1 MHGGV
6 LERGVVGRWRMAPPV
21 DAEGAQALATSLR
34 VPRVVAELL
43 LRRGLSDRATA
54 ASFMQPKLA
63 DLPDP
68 ARLPGATDAA
78 ARLAEAVRERRPIVI
93 YGDYDVD
100 GITASA
106 ILWHA
111 LRAAGA
117 DVSTYVPHRLDEGY
131 GLNAEAIRAI
141 ADGGGGKADG
151 EGGDASAAKPLVI
164 TVDCGITAV
173 EEAAL
178 AKALGLDLIITDHH
192 HFDPAALPDAAVLVH
207 PALKP
212 HAEQSEASDGPYPN
226 PDLCGAGVAFKV
238 AWQFAK
244 AWCGSEKVSDT
255 FKGLLVDLLS
265 LVALGTI
272 ADVVPLTGE
281 NRTLVVH
288 GLSRI
293 KHTRFLG
300 LNALI
305 DAANLRAETIDA
317 YHVGFVLGPRLNAC
331 GRMGHARDAVRL
343 LTDAPPEEARELAAF
358 LTGENDRRRATEK
371 RIFSQACELVTQRG
385 YDAEDRRAI
394 VVEAE
399 GWHAGVVGIVAS
411 RLVERFGRP
420 AVVLAVNNGS
430 AQGSARSIDGVSIHD
445 AIHTCARHLD
455 RFGGHAMAAGLTLRT
470 EAIEAFRE
478 GLIAAVNQLTTPD
491 DLRGLISIDGEIP
504 LRDCTLEAFQHIHR
518 LAPFGRGNPSPRL
531 LLRGITL
538 QRPPQPMGSQ
548 GKHLALHLRDPG
560 DPTGP
565 VVRAAAFGLGERIDA
580 LSTGMTLDV
589 VFKPAINTWRGIS
602 RPDLHV
608 IDWRAG

>member
-1 MHGGV
+1 MDPPTDAGAARRLAASLGV
-6 LERGVVGRWRMAPPV
+6 PAI
-21 DAEGAQALATSLR
+21 
-34 VPRVVAELL
+34 VAELL
-43 LRRGLSDRATA
+43 IRRGLSEPA
-54 ASFMQPKLA
+54 AAAAFLKPKLT
-63 DLPDP
+63 DLHEP
-68 ARLPGATDAA
+68 AALPGATDAA
-78 ARLAEAVRERRPIVI
+78 ARLNEAVRDGRPIVI

-100 GITASA
+100 GITAAA
-106 ILWHA
+106 ILWHT

-117 DVSTYVPHRLDEGY
+117 AVSTYVPHRLDEGY
-131 GLNAEAIRAI
+131 GLNAEAIRGI
-141 ADGGGGKADG
+141 ADGGWREAD
-151 EGGDASAAKPLVI
+151 GDASEAARGRPLVI

-178 AKALGLDLIITDHH
+178 AASLGLDLIITDHH
-192 HFDPAALPDAAVLVH
+192 HFDPRKLPDAAALVH
-207 PALKP
+207 PAIKP
-212 HAEQSEASDGPYPN
+212 HAKRSEASEQAYPN

-255 FKGLLVDLLS
+255 FKSLLIDLLS
-265 LVALGTI
+265 LVALGTV

-281 NRTLVVH
+281 NRALVVH

-293 KHTRFLG
+293 KHTRFIG

-305 DAANLRAETIDA
+305 DAANLRAQTIDA

-343 LTDAPPEEARELAAF
+343 LTNAPPDEARELATF
-358 LTGENDRRRATEK
+358 LTNENDRRRATEK
-371 RIFSQACELVTQRG
+371 RIFTQACELIERRG
-385 YDAEDRRAI
+385 DDAEDRRAI
-394 VVEAE
+394 VVAAE

-420 AVVLAVNNGS
+420 SVVLAVNNGS

-445 AIHTCARHLD
+445 AIRACADQLD

-470 EAIEAFRE
+470 DAIDTFRE
-478 GLIAAVNQLTTPD
+478 GLIAAVNQVTTPD
-491 DLRGLISIDGEIP
+491 DLQGLIRIDGELT
-504 LRDCTLEAFQHIHR
+504 LRDCRLETFQHIHR

-538 QRPPQPMGSQ
+538 QRPPQPMGSE
-548 GKHLALHLRDPG
+548 GKHLALHLRDPN

-565 VVRAAAFGLGERIDA
+565 VVRAAAFGLGDRIDSLA
-580 LSTGMTLDV
+580 AGMSLDL
-589 VFKPAINTWRGIS
+589 VFKPAINTWRGIT

-608 IDWRAG
+608 IDWRAA

>member
-1 MHGGV
+1 MMRPMHGSV
-6 LERGVVGRWRMAPPV
+6 LERGVVGRWRMDPPTEAEAAPRLAASLGVPV
-21 DAEGAQALATSLR
+21 I
-34 VPRVVAELL
+34 VAELL
-43 LRRGLSDRATA
+43 LRRGLSDHDA
-54 ASFMQPKLA
+54 AAAFLKPKLT
-63 DLPDP
+63 DLHDP
-68 ARLPGATDAA
+68 AKLPGATDAA
-78 ARLAEAVRERRPIVI
+78 AHLAEAVRDSRPIVI

-100 GITASA
+100 GITAA
-106 ILWHA
+106 AVLWHT
-111 LRAAGA
+111 LRAADA
-117 DVSTYVPHRLDEGY
+117 QVSTYVPHRLDEGY
-131 GLNAEAIRAI
+131 GLNAEAIDQIGEQAV
-141 ADGGGGKADG
+141 AEHGKP
-151 EGGDASAAKPLVI
+151 PLVI

-173 EEAAL
+173 DVAAH
-178 AKALGLDLIITDHH
+178 AKARGLDLIITDHH
-192 HFDPAALPDAAVLVH
+192 HVHAEALPDAAALVH
-207 PALKP
+207 PSLP
-212 HAEQSEASDGPYPN
+212 GSDYPN
-226 PDLCGAGVAFKV
+226 GDLCGAGVAFKL

-255 FKGLLVDLLS
+255 FKALLIDLLS
-265 LVALGTI
+265 LVALGTV

-281 NRTLVVH
+281 NRALVVH

-343 LTDAPPEEARELAAF
+343 LTDAPPDEARELATF
-358 LTGENDRRRATEK
+358 LTNENDRRRTTER
-371 RIFSQACELVTQRG
+371 RIFTQACELIEQRG
-385 YDAEDRRAI
+385 DDAEDRRAI
-394 VVEAE
+394 VVAAE

-420 AVVLAVNNGS
+420 SVVLAVNNGS

-445 AIHTCARHLD
+445 AIHTCAAHLD

-470 EAIEAFRE
+470 DAIDAFRE
-478 GLIAAVNQLTTPD
+478 GLIDAVNRVTTPD
-491 DLRGLISIDGEIP
+491 DLHGLITIDGELT
-504 LRDCTLEAFQHIHR
+504 LRDCTLETFQHIHR
-518 LAPFGRGNPSPRL
+518 LAPFGRANPSPRL
-531 LLRGITL
+531 LLRGVTL
-538 QRPPQPMGSQ
+538 QRPAQPMGSE

-565 VVRAAAFGLGERIDA
+565 VVRAAAFGLGEQIDA
-580 LSTGMTLDV
+580 LATGMTLDV
-589 VFKPAINTWRGIS
+589 VFKPAINTWRGIT